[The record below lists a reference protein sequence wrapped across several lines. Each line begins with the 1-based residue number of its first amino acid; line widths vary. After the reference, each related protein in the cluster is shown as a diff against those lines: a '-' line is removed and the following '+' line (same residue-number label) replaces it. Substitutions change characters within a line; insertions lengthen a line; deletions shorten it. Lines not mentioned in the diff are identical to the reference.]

1 MNAIH
6 THRERTPM
14 LQGKSALITGSLGG
28 IGFEIADALARKG
41 CSVLINGF
49 AQPEVIEAQLN
60 LLRATGAQAHYHGA
74 DISKTE
80 DMDDMVQ
87 TAERLFGKVDILVN
101 NAVTRHDATIE
112 QLPPEKWAYALA
124 VNLSAPYHFMH
135 RLVPGMK
142 ARNWGRIINL
152 ASIYG
157 VEGTA
162 NRSDYV
168 ATKHGL
174 VGLTKVVALECAT
187 YNITCNALCP
197 AAVHTPHLRQ
207 LITQR
212 AQQAGVT
219 EEALTADFLKARQP
233 SQRFVQPSKV
243 GALAAFLCSED
254 ACDITGTP
262 IPIDGGWQAR
272 A

>member
-1 MNAIH
+1 
-6 THRERTPM
+6 M

-28 IGFEIADALARKG
+28 IGFEIAAALARKG
-41 CSVLINGF
+41 CNVLINGF
-49 AQPEVIEAQLN
+49 GEADLIQNQLQ
-60 LLRATGAQAHYHGA
+60 LLRESGAQAHYHGA
-74 DISKTE
+74 DISKPE
-80 DMDDMVQ
+80 DIDAMVLE
-87 TAERLFGKVDILVN
+87 AERLYGQIDILVN

-112 QLPPEKWAYALA
+112 NLSPEKWAYALA

-174 VGLTKVVALECAT
+174 VGLTKVVALECAE

-197 AAVHTPHLRQ
+197 AAVHTPHLKK

-212 AQQAGVT
+212 AQEAGVS

-233 SQRFVQPSKV
+233 SKRFVQPSKV
-243 GALAAFLCSED
+243 GALAAFLCSDD
-254 ACDITGTP
+254 AGDITGTP

>member
-1 MNAIH
+1 
-6 THRERTPM
+6 M

-28 IGFEIADALARKG
+28 IGFEIAAALARKG
-41 CSVLINGF
+41 CCVLINGF
-49 AQPEVIEAQLN
+49 ADEEVIEHQLK
-60 LLRATGAQAHYHGA
+60 LLQETGAQAHYHGA
-74 DISKTE
+74 DISKPQE
-80 DMDDMVQ
+80 IDAMVLE
-87 TAERLFGKVDILVN
+87 AERLYGKVDILVN
-101 NAVTRHDATIE
+101 NAVTRHDAEIE
-112 QLPPEKWAYALA
+112 NLPPEQWAYALA

-142 ARNWGRIINL
+142 SRNWGRIINL

-174 VGLTKVVALECAT
+174 VGLTKVVALECAE
-187 YNITCNALCP
+187 YNITVNALCP
-197 AAVHTPHLRQ
+197 AAVHTPHLKK

-212 AQQAGVT
+212 AQDAGVS

-233 SQRFVQPSKV
+233 SKRFVQPSKV
-243 GALAAFLCSED
+243 GSLAAFLCSED

>member
-1 MNAIH
+1 M
-6 THRERTPM
+6 
-14 LQGKSALITGSLGG
+14 
-28 IGFEIADALARKG
+28 
-41 CSVLINGF
+41 
-49 AQPEVIEAQLN
+49 
-60 LLRATGAQAHYHGA
+60 
-74 DISKTE
+74 
-80 DMDDMVQ
+80 
-87 TAERLFGKVDILVN
+87 
-101 NAVTRHDATIE
+101 TRHDATIE
-112 QLPPEKWAYALA
+112 NLSPDKWAYALA
-124 VNLSAPYHFMH
+124 VNLTAPYHFMH

-174 VGLTKVVALECAT
+174 VGLTKVVALECAE
-187 YNITCNALCP
+187 YHITCNALCP
-197 AAVHTPHLRQ
+197 AAVHTPHLKQ

-212 AQQAGVT
+212 AQDAGVS

-233 SQRFVQPSKV
+233 SKRFVQPSKV
-243 GALAAFLCSED
+243 GALAAFLCSDD
-254 ACDITGTP
+254 AGDITGTP